1 MVIHSRDKALIQ
13 ESCLVVVFWSDKQ
26 EQVRK
31 TVEKKFLAKLLKVAR
46 SIIGSLEGDSGVE
59 LVRTC
64 KMMVSIRALA
74 TPFH

>member
-31 TVEKKFLAKLLKVAR
+31 TLEKKFLAK
-46 SIIGSLEGDSGVE
+46 
-59 LVRTC
+59 
-64 KMMVSIRALA
+64 
-74 TPFH
+74 FF